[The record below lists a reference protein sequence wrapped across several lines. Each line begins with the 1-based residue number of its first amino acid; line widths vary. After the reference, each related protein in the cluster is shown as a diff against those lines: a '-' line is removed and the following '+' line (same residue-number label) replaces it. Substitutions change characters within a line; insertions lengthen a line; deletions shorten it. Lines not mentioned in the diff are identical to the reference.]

1 MLGEAL
7 SVPHK
12 GEDLMRRMFRRQIR
26 KTLAQDVP
34 PILQEANFAFD
45 KGDYGRAAEL
55 FEQIAQAADVR
66 GGPRAPIFHLQAGRA
81 RVFAGQTK
89 LGIPSL
95 KRGLELF
102 AQRGQ
107 LHKLHRA
114 SQRVIAELNAHGLT
128 TEVAQM
134 ESWLKKL
141 AAPMPNLETES
152 APARRPHL
160 PTHCPSCG
168 AALKPDEV
176 DWLDDVTAECAYC
189 GSPVRDEG

>member
-1 MLGEAL
+1 
-7 SVPHK
+7 
-12 GEDLMRRMFRRQIR
+12 MFRRQIR

-45 KGDYGRAAEL
+45 KGEYGRAGEL
-55 FEQIAQAADVR
+55 FEQIAQTADAR

-81 RVFAGQTK
+81 RVLAGQTK

-114 SQRVIAELNAHGLT
+114 SQRVLAELNAHGLT
-128 TEVAQM
+128 TEAAEM
-134 ESWLKKL
+134 ESWIKKL
-141 AAPMPNLETES
+141 AAPMSDLETES
-152 APARRPHL
+152 VPVKRPTL

-168 AALKPDEV
+168 AAIHPDEV
-176 DWLDDVTAECAYC
+176 DWLDDVTAECEYC
-189 GSPVRDEG
+189 GSPIRESD